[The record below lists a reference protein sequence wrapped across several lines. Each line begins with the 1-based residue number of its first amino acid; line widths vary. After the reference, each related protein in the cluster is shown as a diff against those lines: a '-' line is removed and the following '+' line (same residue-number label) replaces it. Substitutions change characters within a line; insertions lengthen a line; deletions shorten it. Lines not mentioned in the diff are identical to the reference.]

1 MSTSDARRYL
11 LQSGPGALARLI
23 GNPSMAKAIRHQA
36 TALERAVGEPTIQAV
51 APPRCDQPHFEVLD
65 EGDELLVLA
74 ELPAARA
81 WELRVYAYA
90 GRLSVHLR
98 EAGRRYSHQLPTAII
113 PASVRPEF
121 RNGILSVWLTKR
133 RVQGT

>member
-1 MSTSDARRYL
+1 MMSDARRQL
-11 LQSGPGALARLI
+11 LRSGPGALARLI
-23 GNPSMAKAIRHQA
+23 GNPSVAKCARQQA
-36 TALERAVGEPTIQAV
+36 AELERAVGEP
-51 APPRCDQPHFEVLD
+51 APQVSAPAAAYEPHFEVLD

-74 ELPAARA
+74 ELPSARA

-98 EAGRRYSHQLPTAII
+98 EAGRRYTHPLPVAVDA
-113 PASVRPEF
+113 ASVRPEF

-133 RVQGT
+133 RA